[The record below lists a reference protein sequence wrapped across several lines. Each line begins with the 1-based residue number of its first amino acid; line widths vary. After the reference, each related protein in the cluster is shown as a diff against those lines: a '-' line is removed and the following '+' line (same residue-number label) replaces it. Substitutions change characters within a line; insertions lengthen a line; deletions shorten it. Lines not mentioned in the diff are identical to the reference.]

1 MIKQIVYGQGS
12 PFQIGLAHGRAAGQA
27 VRANLRAFWRGVADL
42 GLKRGELLRW
52 ARRALSRG
60 AFSPATEE
68 EIAGIA
74 EGAGVEYDD
83 LLALN
88 LYHGLLA
95 PEGCTVM
102 MAVGS
107 ASATG
112 DTIFAKNSDKVGGE
126 SLVGPNFY
134 KNKEIN
140 VILFAEREDGHKIV
154 GVSAAGTTGL
164 KMGMNNKAMA
174 AGTNIAR
181 TEEMYQKNLDLTSIR
196 AADRAQ
202 LIRDGLEKDDPLEA
216 TNLVVEKLLSNPTA
230 TPGNVEFAGPKIA
243 YIIEGS
249 YDRVS
254 VKKVVDDV
262 DSRSNCFIVLKAL
275 NKSDDVS
282 SVCRYVRTQ
291 EVLLGKK
298 GSVTKED
305 MIALSMDHANGPGPN
320 SICRHGNDFREET
333 SLAAMVMELNSREPA
348 RSRFAIALGK
358 PCHSWRHPKGHV
370 ELDMTLRR
378 EDIPEG
384 FLNGETFKEF
394 YTEEPWKE

>member
-1 MIKQIVYGQGS
+1 MITQVVYGQGS
-12 PFQIGLAHGRAAGQA
+12 PFQIGLAHGRAAVRA
-27 VRANLRAFWRGVADL
+27 VRANLRAFWGGVADL
-42 GLKRGELLRW
+42 GLKRGELLRL
-52 ARRALSRG
+52 ARKTLSQG
-60 AFSPATEE
+60 AFSTATEE

-112 DTIFAKNSDKVGGE
+112 DTIFAKNSDKVGGD

-181 TEEMYQKNLDLTSIR
+181 TEEMYQKKLDLTSIR

-216 TNLVVEKLLSNPTA
+216 TNLVVGQLLSHPTA
-230 TPGNVEFAGPKIA
+230 TPGNVEFADPKIA

-254 VKKVVDDV
+254 VKKVVDDI

-320 SICRHGNDFREET
+320 SICRHGSDFREET
-333 SLAAMVMELNSREPA
+333 SLATMVMELNSKEPA

-358 PCHSWRHPKGHV
+358 PCHSWRHPQGHV

-384 FLNGETFKEF
+384 FLNGETFKQF
-394 YTEEPWKE
+394 YTEEAWKE